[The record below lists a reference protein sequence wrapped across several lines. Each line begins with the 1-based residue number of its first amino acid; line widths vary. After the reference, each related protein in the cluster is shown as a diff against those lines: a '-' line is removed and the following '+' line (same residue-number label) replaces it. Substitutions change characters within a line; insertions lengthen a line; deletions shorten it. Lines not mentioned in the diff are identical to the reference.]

1 MGSTVFAVTFDCVN
15 AAELAGFWARVTD
28 REVDADGSAAFASVG
43 LATERPGL
51 PRMMFFA
58 VPEGK
63 SAKNRVH
70 LDLVAADLAA
80 EVARLVSFGATKGA
94 EFEEGGARW
103 ITLADPE
110 GNEFDLVAA

>member
-1 MGSTVFAVTFDCVN
+1 M
-15 AAELAGFWARVTD
+15 TD

-43 LATERPGL
+43 LAAERPGL

-70 LDLVAADLAA
+70 LDLVAA
-80 EVARLVSFGATKGA
+80 
-94 EFEEGGARW
+94 
-103 ITLADPE
+103 
-110 GNEFDLVAA
+110 

>member
-1 MGSTVFAVTFDCVN
+1 M
-15 AAELAGFWARVTD
+15 
-28 REVDADGSAAFASVG
+28 
-43 LATERPGL
+43 
-51 PRMMFFA
+51 
-58 VPEGK
+58 
-63 SAKNRVH
+63 H